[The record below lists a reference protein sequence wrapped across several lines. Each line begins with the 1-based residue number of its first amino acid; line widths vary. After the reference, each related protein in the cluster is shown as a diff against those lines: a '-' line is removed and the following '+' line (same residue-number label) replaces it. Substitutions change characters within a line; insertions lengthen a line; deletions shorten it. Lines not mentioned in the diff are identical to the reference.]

1 MEQLGECVLGSQSA
15 AVSASLLPVWAGH
28 LRDCWVWVWSLLSLL
43 WRTRS
48 LSQINVKARLKWHPT
63 HVRERGASSGVR
75 FVSVNQITGRF
86 GDRSV
91 RWAECCQ
98 HLSLRLM
105 WTWMVFWGGLLTFLV
120 GKIRRYPDRSL
131 FYVLFHWAILNRQ
144 YLMIQKKSDFLKFG
158 PLITVT
164 LVKEFKAKHHLSGG
178 NCFWANSS
186 TCWKIN
192 YFKACKATTKRQKQP
207 KSKTKQVKTG
217 RNQLQRDGKMYY
229 KGPKNNQKQTSD
241 DS

>member
-1 MEQLGECVLGSQSA
+1 MFEKE
-15 AVSASLLPVWAGH
+15 
-28 LRDCWVWVWSLLSLL
+28 
-43 WRTRS
+43 
-48 LSQINVKARLKWHPT
+48 
-63 HVRERGASSGVR
+63 GASSGVR

-98 HLSLRLM
+98 RLSLRLM

-229 KGPKNNQKQTSD
+229 KGPKNNQNQTSD